1 MICSN
6 NKNTYTRK
14 ALVGISSNGAK
25 LIFSEI
31 YPCSVF
37 DSNIEKSNEIN
48 WVKERIGNHVR

>member
-25 LIFSEI
+25 LLFSEI

-37 DSNIEKSNEIN
+37 DSNIEKSDEIN
-48 WVKERIGNHVR
+48 WVKGRI